1 MVIRREKASIDRIL
15 FAIHLLSSSILV
27 CLDERQGTS
36 LDLRRLPCELKDRDS
51 AGSQRQ
57 RSGTPVKQETNQA
70 LVSRM
75 QERRCGVWCLWCLWC
90 PRAAAG
96 GAPVLI
102 GNHCAFHL
110 PSCCGHAGRKSLSDG
125 NLPTTSRRCVVRGV
139 PARRVRLPAGWLG
152 VWFGD
157 CQFCR
162 PGHACVDARPGEDR
176 AGLRRST
183 SSTPSQT
190 TPAIRARSA
199 RLMNA
204 HFSPVIGPNPR

>member
-1 MVIRREKASIDRIL
+1 MVIRREKAPIDRIR
-15 FAIHLLSSSILV
+15 FAIDLLSSSILV
-27 CLDERQGTS
+27 CLDKRQGTS
-36 LDLRRLPCELKDRDS
+36 LDLRRWPCELKDRGS
-51 AGSQRQ
+51 AGLLRQ

-75 QERRCGVWCLWCLWC
+75 PERRCGVWC
-90 PRAAAG
+90 PRSAARER
-96 GAPVLI
+96 APVPI
-102 GNHCAFHL
+102 GNHCAFHR
-110 PSCCGHAGRKSLSDG
+110 PSCCGHAGRESLSDG
-125 NLPTTSRRCVVRGV
+125 NLPTTSRRCVVQGP

-157 CQFCR
+157 CQSCR

-190 TPAIRARSA
+190 TPATRARSA

>member
-1 MVIRREKASIDRIL
+1 MVIRRAKASIDRIR
-15 FAIHLLSSSILV
+15 FAIGLLSSSILV
-27 CLDERQGTS
+27 CLDKRQGTS
-36 LDLRRLPCELKDRDS
+36 LESSPIALRIEGPRFRWFAATTIRN
-51 AGSQRQ
+51 AGEAGNK
-57 RSGTPVKQETNQA
+57 SGGW
-70 LVSRM
+70 SRGG
-75 QERRCGVWCLWCLWC
+75 QERRCGVWCA
-90 PRAAAG
+90 RAAAG
-96 GAPVLI
+96 ARAPVPI

-110 PSCCGHAGRKSLSDG
+110 PSCCGHAGRESLSDG
-125 NLPTTSRRCVVRGV
+125 NLPTTSRRCVVQGP

-190 TPAIRARSA
+190 TPATKARSA

-204 HFSPVIGPNPR
+204 HFSFDR